1 MPPLL
6 SPSPSRPARARW
18 SAHGLVRLV
27 PQSPGMHFPCS
38 GTRPQHPG
46 RSVGRWM
53 SLTGRMRGWVVC
65 AVTVDGARQ
74 RPTYAHGIAI
84 ACMHGLCRS
93 VTFATTTAAPAPT
106 MRYDG
111 HHGASCPPTTLT
123 LSAAPAHSGCAC
135 PPLLPR
141 RGLAVVGHVL
151 RSQHHAEPAKYRTPD
166 SSMTVYLAVRGR
178 ARGWW
183 WRLLATTNTVLTRRA
198 ALSRGRA
205 HGSGSIRAC
214 QPFRTAPILRALSI
228 KLSPL

>member
-1 MPPLL
+1 MLATIRSKTRGPPARPPTSANTPPYVDPAVARAHRSCTDAGTRVRALAWWADL
-6 SPSPSRPARARW
+6 QRRCRESPSCAPCRRSCRRRRRDRRGLGGPLTDWCGSCHSPPVRLSLVPAPALNI
-18 SAHGLVRLV
+18 LVR
-27 PQSPGMHFPCS
+27 SI
-38 GTRPQHPG
+38 
-46 RSVGRWM
+46 GRWM

-135 PPLLPR
+135 PPSCPGAAWLLS
-141 RGLAVVGHVL
+141 VMCIVHSIT
-151 RSQHHAEPAKYRTPD
+151 RSQRSTGHPT
-166 SSMTVYLAVRGR
+166 
-178 ARGWW
+178 
-183 WRLLATTNTVLTRRA
+183 
-198 ALSRGRA
+198 AL
-205 HGSGSIRAC
+205 
-214 QPFRTAPILRALSI
+214 
-228 KLSPL
+228 